1 MERQSFIHENIH
13 QYQPVQW
20 SQLVPHKYF
29 AEIVPDKPFSI
40 VTTHSQLLPRLNIR
54 PSLLIRNSSFSH
66 QKEKFSYCIQLV
78 NSGRESCLV
87 STPLPQLASLY
98 KSPAVLKP
106 LSSLSRS
113 NTGNPSEALICEGQ
127 WNEEF
132 SKFKQGECMPVAK
145 LEIMAKITQEYGT
158 PNPPHQQLLRT
169 QPLHPDLS
177 RNHQSNSVPST
188 PHHHLRKYS
197 FESRE
202 PSPCTTNNHSP
213 RSAYSESNITL
224 PSARSVPRTGGC
236 RYETA
241 LANIKRRM
249 PYSMGS
255 EKLEN
260 INLSSI
266 KNRLTPEEEKIL
278 SSDIE
283 ILYQQILPS
292 SECEQRRRRLVHKL
306 EKLFN
311 DKWPGHNTLVHV
323 FGSSGNWLYTD
334 HSDVDLCITTDKKE
348 MEGVCIIADLLA
360 NNGMQKVICVST
372 AKVPIVKIWDPELCL
387 ACDMN
392 VNNTLALENTR
403 MIKTYVEIDER
414 VRPLAM
420 IIKYWTKRR
429 IVNDAAFGGT
439 ISSYTWIC
447 MIINFLQSR
456 SPPILPAL
464 HQRAKMKLSPGNG
477 IESAFADDID
487 ELRNFGH
494 KNKETLGE
502 LLFSF
507 FRFYAHEFDYD
518 SLVISVRQG
527 KQISK
532 VEKGWHLTNNN
543 RLCVEEP
550 FNVGRNLGN
559 TVDDTSFRGLH
570 IEMRRAFDLISQA
583 KLKECCEQW
592 IFPPE
597 EERKAWEPAIK
608 TKVVLR
614 NASTS
619 RAGRGGNHRLNRTTS
634 QQHRHMN
641 NNRRASSGTF
651 DGNFFLQSH
660 PPHNLL
666 SQETWLHRQAQAQL
680 QNDLYSTYSAL
691 QAHENNLRIQL
702 YAHGLKSQAYA
713 QTQPQTQ
720 PSNARVMKPSTPEL
734 PRPSSFDQ
742 SSSFTT
748 PSPQDMSY
756 YSTHYAENSLY
767 NYPKSNKCLT
777 SPLTDQVRPEIRRSM
792 HRSSSRSVT
801 GNPEPSINSCLR
813 SHSQPATRTEL
824 PQEASLDERRALTSS
839 TNTEQSYSRPG
850 NVLPEANLIS
860 DDIHRSLVL
869 SATSLEKVEPMEYV
883 GYYVRENYP
892 SSVLGEDKM
901 PIVTQTFVN
910 MTQPKRR
917 HSTDQ
922 IVKSI
927 ENNVRLSSQSQPP
940 LLQDKYDPIT
950 IRSFPIA
957 RSQACPN
964 MSRSITGVV
973 SPHLMSIVKEPTPI
987 PVSTIACQAQV
998 NKSHTYD
1005 QPTPNFS
1012 TSLDDMSG
1020 DISHTQKNI
1029 VLNQEIPENL
1039 STKQAPN
1046 FIVDDRFITSYIS
1059 TTGNINGNPAVTSKN
1074 TPIYSS
1080 REPLLNSI
1088 PNFQPLHEVSN
1099 DYHNQLPTHT
1109 QNKRSGSSK
1118 TSLISPIDSGICTL
1132 KDDLPILPPVFE
1144 VQNKSYEGNQRPYT
1158 FPERTEG
1165 SEINSRLEEKSTM
1178 SLTLDFKSMNSDT
1191 HFLPVSKKH
1200 IQISKS
1206 EGDGLGNWQQVLRGK
1221 KKNTGSI
1228 SKSLINSRGQGEA
1241 LPTNASERKGG

>member
-1 MERQSFIHENIH
+1 MERQSFTHENKH
-13 QYQPVQW
+13 QYQSVQW
-20 SQLVPHKYF
+20 YQLVPHKYF
-29 AEIVPDKPFSI
+29 AELVANKPFSI
-40 VTTHSQLLPRLNIR
+40 VSTHSQLLLQLDIR
-54 PSLLIRNSSFSH
+54 PSLLIRKSTSH
-66 QKEKFSYCIQLV
+66 QKEQFSHCTRLI
-78 NSGRESCLV
+78 NSGRVSCLV
-87 STPLPQLASLY
+87 STPLTQPASLY
-98 KSPAVLKP
+98 KSLAVLKP
-106 LSSLSRS
+106 FSSLSRS
-113 NTGNPSEALICEGQ
+113 TTGNPLEEFICEGQ
-127 WNEEF
+127 WNKES
-132 SKFKQGECMPVAK
+132 SKFRQGECMPVAK
-145 LEIMAKITQEYGT
+145 LEIMAKITQEIGT

-169 QPLHPDLS
+169 QPLHSDLS

-266 KNRLTPEEEKIL
+266 KNRLTPEEEQRL

-292 SECEQRRRRLVHKL
+292 SECELRRRRLVHKL

-311 DKWPGHNTLVHV
+311 NKWPGHNTLVHV

-360 NNGMQKVICVST
+360 NNGMQNVICVST

-420 IIKYWTKRR
+420 IIKHWTKRR

-464 HQRAKMKLSPGNG
+464 HQRAKMKLPPENG

-487 ELRNFGH
+487 ALRNFGH

-614 NASTS
+614 NASTI
-619 RAGRGGNHRLNRTTS
+619 RAGRGGNHRLNRTSS
-634 QQHRHMN
+634 QQHRHIN
-641 NNRRASSGTF
+641 NSRRASSGTF
-651 DGNFFLQSH
+651 DGNFLQSH

-666 SQETWLHRQAQAQL
+666 PQETWLHRQAQAQL

-713 QTQPQTQ
+713 QTQPQKQ
-720 PSNARVMKPSTPEL
+720 PSNTRIMKPSTPEH

-748 PSPQDMSY
+748 PPPQDMLY
-756 YSTHYAENSLY
+756 YPSHYAENPSY
-767 NYPKSNKCLT
+767 NYPKPNKCPT
-777 SPLTDQVRPEIRRSM
+777 SSLPEQVRPEIRSI

-801 GNPEPSINSCLR
+801 GNPEPSTNSCLR

-824 PQEASLDERRALTSS
+824 PQEGSLNTKIALTSS
-839 TNTEQSYSRPG
+839 TNTEQGYSRPG
-850 NVLPEANLIS
+850 NVSPVANLIS
-860 DDIHRSLVL
+860 DDIHRSVAV
-869 SATSLEKVEPMEYV
+869 SATPTEKFEPMEYV

-901 PIVTQTFVN
+901 PIVTQNFVN
-910 MTQPKRR
+910 MIQPKRR

-922 IVKSI
+922 IVKTT
-927 ENNVRLSSQSQPP
+927 ENNEMRPSRSQSP

-957 RSQACPN
+957 RIPACPN
-964 MSRSITGVV
+964 MPRSITGVV
-973 SPHLMSIVKEPTPI
+973 SPHLMSIVKEPSPM
-987 PVSTIACQAQV
+987 PVSAIAWQAQL
-998 NKSHTYD
+998 NESHTYD
-1005 QPTPNFS
+1005 QS
-1012 TSLDDMSG
+1012 TTKFLTGLDDSSG
-1020 DISHTQKNI
+1020 NISYTQKSL
-1029 VLNQEIPENL
+1029 VLTREIPESL
-1039 STKQAPN
+1039 SMKQAPN
-1046 FIVDDRFITSYIS
+1046 FTVNDRIITSDSS
-1059 TTGNINGNPAVTSKN
+1059 TTGNINGYPAATSKN
-1074 TPIYSS
+1074 TSIYSS
-1080 REPLLNSI
+1080 LVPFSNNI
-1088 PNFQPLHEVSN
+1088 PNYQPLHEVSN
-1099 DYHNQLPTHT
+1099 DYHNKSLTHSR
-1109 QNKRSGSSK
+1109 NKRSGSSQ
-1118 TSLISPIDSGICTL
+1118 SNIISPIDSGNCTL
-1132 KDDLPILPPVFE
+1132 KDDLPILSPVLE
-1144 VQNKSYEGNQRPYT
+1144 IQNKSSEGNQKPYT
-1158 FPERTEG
+1158 CLERKEG
-1165 SEINSRLEEKSTM
+1165 NEIKSRSEEKSTM
-1178 SLTLDFKSMNSDT
+1178 SLTLDFKSMNSDS
-1191 HFLPVSKKH
+1191 HFLPVSKKQT
-1200 IQISKS
+1200 QISKS
-1206 EGDGLGNWQQVLRGK
+1206 ESDGLGNWQQVLRGK
-1221 KKNTGSI
+1221 KKNSGSI
-1228 SKSLINSRGQGEA
+1228 SKSLVNTRGQGEA